1 MEKRLN
7 HVAIAV
13 PDLNVAVSFYRDVL
27 QCPVSEPVDLPEH
40 GVSTV
45 FVTLENTKIEL
56 LGVYGAASPI
66 ASFLARNPQGGI
78 HHLCLEVNNLDAEI
92 AHVHGAGIRVLGDEK
107 NGASKIGA
115 HGVPVVFLHP
125 KDCCGT
131 LIELEAA
138 I

>member
-7 HVAIAV
+7 HIAIAV
-13 PDLNVAVSFYRDVL
+13 PDLNAAISFYRDVL

-56 LGVYGAASPI
+56 LGVYGVASPI
-66 ASFLARNPQGGI
+66 ASFLSKNPQGGI
-78 HHLCLEVNNLDAEI
+78 HHLSLEVHDLDAEI
-92 AHVHGAGIRVLGDEK
+92 THVQGAGVRVLGDEK
-107 NGASKIGA
+107 NRTPKIGA

-131 LIELEAA
+131 LIELEAVF
-138 I
+138 